1 MSDNGLNYYDYV
13 EDIKD
18 FPKPGIN
25 FKDISPLLKDFNAF
39 GRAILE
45 MSFLVKERPKYW
57 VGADA
62 RGFIFASAL
71 AAHNQN
77 GIIMCRKKGKLP
89 PPTLDYSYTTEYSED
104 TLEIKEGSGDVYVVD
119 DVLATGGT
127 LQAMVDLCKN
137 AGYNVTGAMVLMDLK
152 YVPRVSWFDNGLKV
166 QSLLS
171 YE

>member
-1 MSDNGLNYYDYV
+1 
-13 EDIKD
+13 
-18 FPKPGIN
+18 
-25 FKDISPLLKDFNAF
+25 
-39 GRAILE
+39 
-45 MSFLVKERPKYW
+45 
-57 VGADA
+57 
-62 RGFIFASAL
+62 
-71 AAHNQN
+71 
-77 GIIMCRKKGKLP
+77 MCRKKGKLP